1 MKEFLIKNGFIES
14 NSQNEYIK
22 NDWTIR
28 LDDNKIEVFNNP
40 DISKGLYYLG
50 FIEDTD
56 IEYLIS
62 EIIYVR

>member
-14 NSQNEYIK
+14 NSQNEYVK

-28 LDDNKIEVFNNP
+28 LDDDKIEVFNNP

-50 FIEDTD
+50 FIKDTD

-62 EIIYVR
+62 EMK